1 MLEGKEGNS
10 IEMVEG
16 DFGIVLP
23 IKIENEKLNSD
34 DKFRINIFKDS
45 NETPI
50 VTKEYSNTE
59 NNTIEFMLTKEESA
73 LLEVGNY
80 VYNLD
85 WFQEDNFLGNVL
97 AKKKFKVKD
106 KAGK

>member
-1 MLEGKEGNS
+1 MLEGKEDNA

-16 DFGIVLP
+16 DYGIILP
-23 IKIENEKLNSD
+23 IKIENEKLGLD
-34 DKFRINIFKDS
+34 DKFRINIFENPD
-45 NETPI
+45 EMPI

-73 LLEVGNY
+73 RLSVRNY

-85 WFQEDNFLGNVL
+85 WFQEDNFLGNIL